1 MQNIGK
7 GSFSKVKKVIRTN
20 KKETDGDETTAF
32 AMKMMHKPALEKQ
45 RAVTYTDKGEMEM
58 ITQLDKVYNEVENW
72 ATVHHPNIIKLFG
85 YTETQDEYIL
95 LMEYAGDNCN
105 YLCTKINEKNEPIRS

>member
-72 ATVHHPNIIKLFG
+72 ATVHHPNIIKL
-85 YTETQDEYIL
+85 YEIIDDDKHDYIYVIL
-95 LMEYAGDNCN
+95 ELADMGQIAKWNPN
-105 YLCTKINEKNEPIRS
+105 NEQYERQ